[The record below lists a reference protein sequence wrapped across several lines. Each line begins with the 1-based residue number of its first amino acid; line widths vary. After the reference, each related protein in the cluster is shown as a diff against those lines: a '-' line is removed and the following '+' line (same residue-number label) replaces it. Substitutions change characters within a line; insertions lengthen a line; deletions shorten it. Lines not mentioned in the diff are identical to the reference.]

1 MARKDIGVSD
11 RAYEWSSMTRK
22 PAPWPRFDR
31 KKVNVKL
38 ILHEERPKDYEI
50 WIEDNK
56 EGYVNWLTQDSESP
70 SEEFNEEIIR
80 AFKANGLKKG
90 AVIHV
95 EYKMRGNYNSD
106 EYDLTIQ

>member
-1 MARKDIGVSD
+1 MARKEIEVSD

-22 PAPWPRFDR
+22 PAPWPKFDR

-56 EGYVNWLTQDSESP
+56 EGYVNWLSQESESP

-80 AFKANGLKKG
+80 AFKSNGLKEG
-90 AVIHV
+90 AVIHI
-95 EYKMRGNYNSD
+95 EYKMRGDYNSD